1 MKITIDSRTAM
12 KNAAEYVLNDLEYPP
27 VEIELTE
34 DPNDFLKIASNVA
47 REYREEFIRC
57 LEMEFNMRIV
67 KNSTEQLEKHGI
79 DIIRKEDS

>member
-1 MKITIDSRTAM
+1 MKVTIDSRAAM
-12 KNAAEYVLNDLEYPP
+12 KNAA
-27 VEIELTE
+27 
-34 DPNDFLKIASNVA
+34 NVA

>member
-1 MKITIDSRTAM
+1 MKVTIDSRTAM

-57 LEMEFNMRIV
+57 LEMEFNIRIA
-67 KNSTEQLEKHGI
+67 KASTEQLTKHGV
-79 DIIRKEDS
+79 DIIWKEDS